1 MSNDAHHGHALIE
14 AAREALDTVHRAAL
28 AADAGGLRRGLTI
41 AASALADA
49 AATRLGDEEKAAV
62 TAAQGSIGK
71 ALADLD
77 GGALSEMEALIEA
90 ARGVLAP
97 V

>member
-1 MSNDAHHGHALIE
+1 
-14 AAREALDTVHRAAL
+14 V
-28 AADAGGLRRGLTI
+28 
-41 AASALADA
+41 
-49 AATRLGDEEKAAV
+49 AT
-62 TAAQGSIGK
+62 AQGSIGK

-77 GGALSEMEALIEA
+77 AGALSEMEALIEA